1 MLYERLNP
9 EMQETVD
16 SYVARLKDMDWRRRA
31 DLLTD
36 SALPFGEDLP
46 PDKARLA
53 ARGFVTAVLER
64 LDEDEVTEAR
74 QALVY
79 LTSLNPNHRAL
90 ADSFLDEHP
99 ELRAE
104 IDAAEIDTT
113 EIQ

>member
-9 EMQETVD
+9 EMKKTVD
-16 SYVARLKDMDWRRRA
+16 SYASRLKVLDWGRRSE
-31 DLLTD
+31 LLTD

-79 LTSLNPNHRAL
+79 LASLNPNHRAL

-104 IDAAEIDTT
+104 I
-113 EIQ
+113 